1 MTTYRLITTNPLKLV
16 TKNVSGKPAIMQ
28 VKDGYPAPTPP
39 VIWKDYWP
47 APEDW
52 PTDIKQPPL
61 YAYVEELTYPEEAP
75 AEGFI
80 WSRKLTVD
88 AYGWEQVVA
97 PDDKIEPEWYEVPAW
112 RVRAIATV
120 TPYEDGLLIDAITVA
135 INSIVDPLE
144 KVTAQEVF
152 FGGNTLHRTS
162 TLLVTMAAGLGLSDN
177 QLDDL
182 FQQAYAIVV

>member
-1 MTTYRLITTNPLKLV
+1 MKYRLIQLDPLALYNKSINGLPPTLV
-16 TKNVSGKPAIMQ
+16 RDVA
-28 VKDGYPAPTPP
+28 APTT
-39 VIWKDYWP
+39 P
-47 APEDW
+47 AG
-52 PTDIKQPPL
+52 
-61 YAYVEELTYPEEAP
+61 YAYVEELAYPEEAP

-88 AYGWEQVVA
+88 AYGWEQVVT
-97 PDDKIEPEWYEVPAW
+97 PDDEIEPEWYEVPAW
-112 RVRAIATV
+112 RVRAIADV

-144 KVTAQEVF
+144 KAIAQEVF

>member
-1 MTTYRLITTNPLKLV
+1 MKTYRLITTNPLKLV

-39 VIWKDYWP
+39 VTWKDYWP

-88 AYGWEQVVA
+88 AYGWEQVVT
-97 PDDKIEPEWYEVPAW
+97 PDDEIEPEWYEVPAW
-112 RVRAIATV
+112 RVRAIADV

-144 KVTAQEVF
+144 KAIAQEVF

>member
-1 MTTYRLITTNPLKLV
+1 MKYRLIQLDPLALYNKSINGLPPTLV
-16 TKNVSGKPAIMQ
+16 RDVA
-28 VKDGYPAPTPP
+28 APTT
-39 VIWKDYWP
+39 P
-47 APEDW
+47 AG
-52 PTDIKQPPL
+52 
-61 YAYVEELTYPEEAP
+61 YAYVEELAYPEEAP

-88 AYGWEQVVA
+88 AYGWEQVVT
-97 PDDKIEPEWYEVPAW
+97 PDDEIEPEWYEVPAW
-112 RVRAIATV
+112 RVRAIAAV

>member
-1 MTTYRLITTNPLKLV
+1 MKYRLIQLDPLALYNKSINGLPPTLV
-16 TKNVSGKPAIMQ
+16 RDVA
-28 VKDGYPAPTPP
+28 APTT
-39 VIWKDYWP
+39 P
-47 APEDW
+47 AG
-52 PTDIKQPPL
+52 
-61 YAYVEELTYPEEAP
+61 YAYVEELAYPEEAP

-97 PDDKIEPEWYEVPAW
+97 PDDEIEPEWYEVPAW
-112 RVRAIATV
+112 RVRAIAAV

>member
-1 MTTYRLITTNPLKLV
+1 MKYRLIQLDPLALYNKSINGLPPTLV
-16 TKNVSGKPAIMQ
+16 RDVA
-28 VKDGYPAPTPP
+28 APTT
-39 VIWKDYWP
+39 P
-47 APEDW
+47 AG
-52 PTDIKQPPL
+52 
-61 YAYVEELTYPEEAP
+61 YAYVEELAYPEEAP

-88 AYGWEQVVA
+88 AYGWEQVVT
-97 PDDKIEPEWYEVPAW
+97 PDDEIEPEWYEVPAW